1 MNCKQFMRIS
11 ILVLV
16 VFAIIANLSL
26 LQTLA
31 CNMAA
36 PKLPMDESF
45 SWRNG
50 KYERV
55 FYGNSDA
62 QYFDLYVPKAQ
73 QSPRLFVLVHGGGF
87 VLNDAQSRQAQFM
100 YRYFRDH
107 GYACASV
114 NYRLAGEAPFP
125 AACDDVHE
133 AVVYLARHA
142 REYGY
147 DASHIA
153 IWGESAG
160 GYLAVR
166 EALTE
171 TDAPVTELVG
181 YYGAYD
187 LAAAGAQ
194 FQQQG
199 ISKFIRTVANF
210 WSIGKLGGYASF
222 EEYWVRKSYPEWTEQ
237 DRNTVSVQYLAE
249 SGPANRNLRVLL
261 IHGGADITVPNQQS
275 ANLADVLKAFYGEEN
290 VTFAL
295 ADSRI
300 HADDRF
306 YTDEMLHRVDIFL
319 QGGQF

>member
-1 MNCKQFMRIS
+1 MKVKQFVRIS

-16 VFAIIANLSL
+16 VFAIIANLGL

-31 CNMAA
+31 CNMTA
-36 PKLPMDESF
+36 PKLPLDETF

-50 KYERV
+50 KYERI
-55 FYGNSDA
+55 FYGDSDA
-62 QYFDLYVPKAQ
+62 QYIDLYVPKDTLF
-73 QSPRLFVLVHGGGF
+73 PRLFVMVHGGGF
-87 VLNDAQSRQAQFM
+87 IFNDAQSRQAQFM

-142 REYGY
+142 SEYGY

-160 GYLAVR
+160 GYLATR

-171 TDAPVTELVG
+171 TDAPITDLVS
-181 YYGAYD
+181 YYGIYD
-187 LAAAGAQ
+187 FQSAGTQ
-194 FQQQG
+194 FRQQG
-199 ISKFIRTVANF
+199 ISRFVRSLANF
-210 WSIGKLGGYASF
+210 WAVGNTEGYPSF
-222 EEYWVRKSYPEWTEQ
+222 EEYWVRKPYEEWTDADKQ
-237 DRNTVSVQYLAE
+237 IISVQHIAE

-261 IHGGADITVPNQQS
+261 VHGSTDITVPNQQS
-275 ANLADVLKAFYGEEN
+275 ANLAEALKAYYGDEN
-290 VTFAL
+290 VIFAL
-295 ADSRI
+295 MDSRI
-300 HADDRF
+300 HADDRLF
-306 YTDEMLHRVDIFL
+306 TDEMLGLVDAFL
-319 QGGQF
+319 QGRQP